1 MAEDI
6 KRKGLGRGLSALLG
20 DRVTQDVD
28 DDQRRAPRDV
38 PIELVI
44 ANPDQPRKRFDPD
57 KLAELTNSIREKGII
72 QPILVRR
79 NPRARPGQT
88 DPTFEILAGERRWRA
103 AQAAG
108 LHVVPIVVREV
119 NDDEALEIAIIENV
133 QRADLDPIEEAEG
146 YARLIEHFNHP
157 QEEVA
162 RLVGKSRPHVANMLR
177 MLTLPQSV
185 KALVQSGRLSAGHAR
200 ALINAP
206 DPEALADRAAAK
218 GLSVREVEAL
228 ARRAADPAAPRRGRP
243 PKATSEVK
251 DADTKALEDNLAA
264 NLGLEV
270 TISHW
275 GSKGGSL
282 TITYNSLDDLDVLC
296 RKLSLPG
303 SDA

>member
-1 MAEDI
+1 MAAEDI

-20 DRVTQDVD
+20 DRVTQEAED
-28 DDQRRAPRDV
+28 DNKRAPRDV
-38 PIELVI
+38 PIELV
-44 ANPDQPRKRFDPD
+44 APNPDQPRKSFDPD
-57 KLAELTNSIREKGII
+57 KLAELSASIREKGII
-72 QPILVRR
+72 QPIVVRR
-79 NPRARPGQT
+79 NPRARPGQS

-119 NDDEALEIAIIENV
+119 NDTEALEIALIENV
-133 QRADLDPIEEAEG
+133 QRADLDAIEEAEA
-146 YARLIEHFNHP
+146 YARLIEQFAHP

-177 MLTLPQSV
+177 LLTLPQGV
-185 KALVQSGRLSAGHAR
+185 KALVRSGKLSAGHAR

-206 DPEALADRAAAK
+206 DPDALAERAVKK

-228 ARRAADPAAPRRGRP
+228 ARRAADPQAPRRGRP
-243 PKATSEVK
+243 PRGPAPPK
-251 DADTKALEDNLAA
+251 DTDTKALEDNLAA
-264 NLGLEV
+264 SLGLEV
-270 TISHW
+270 DIAHW
-275 GSKGGSL
+275 GPKGGTL

-303 SDA
+303 E